1 MKKFI
6 VSGQKLQN
14 RKDIFW
20 RILQTN
26 KYCLLWCLSF
36 QRRCSLSGVLW
47 TQVRGGTLVALTME
61 GSSLIE
67 AIRVHDSTLRRSLT
81 LQSAGHRSIHRLW
94 LCVVLARDGQGHWFL
109 CGRVLSLNPCLF
121 NTLRLRFWLSSCRVL
136 LFQQRIQ
143 RLGSLG
149 RSHYPLFLVCSALY
163 YTGPGPISAR

>member
-26 KYCLLWCLSF
+26 KYCLLLCLSF

-47 TQVRGGTLVALTME
+47 TQVRGGTLVALTMV

-81 LQSAGHRSIHRLW
+81 LQSAGHRSIHGLR
-94 LCVVLARDGQGHWFL
+94 LCVVLACDGQGHWFL
-109 CGRVLSLNPCLF
+109 CGRVLSLNPF

-136 LFQQRIQ
+136 LFQQRFQ